1 MDFVQW
7 ISLRASARL
16 CPPYSRRPPR
26 GYDPCM
32 ADQTR
37 NPFALPG
44 AEAPRAGL
52 RDVNGCRLHTEVR
65 GSGPTI
71 LIIGAAS
78 DDAEMFR
85 PIAERL
91 TGFTVVTYDPRGTLR
106 SSRDGWPCDSTRH
119 AEDAAELLRTLGLG
133 AETRADVF
141 GSSAG
146 GIVALQLALRHPELV
161 RRVTVFEPGYFQLT
175 ASGRALASR
184 VGAQVDRHLAAHPGD
199 WAGAMALVSGV
210 ARVERPDDKQP
221 GVTQPGARPSGLLA
235 APAGL
240 EWYAAR
246 GEALAENLIRGDLP
260 VTGESVD
267 LRALATSAADIRF
280 ALGSASHPVFGE
292 IARELT
298 RVRRRPGSADP
309 EEPDVIDGV
318 GHVVCF
324 APEPVAEYIRRRCA

>member
-1 MDFVQW
+1 
-7 ISLRASARL
+7 
-16 CPPYSRRPPR
+16 
-26 GYDPCM
+26 M
-32 ADQTR
+32 ADQTT

-44 AEAPRAGL
+44 ADAPRAGL

-65 GSGPTI
+65 GTGPTI

-119 AEDAAELLRTLGLG
+119 AEDAAELLRALGLG

-141 GSSAG
+141 GASAG

-199 WAGAMALVSGV
+199 WAGAMALVSGAARIEQPGV
-210 ARVERPDDKQP
+210 AQPDDKQPGDTQP

-235 APAGL
+235 APEGL

-246 GEALAENLIRGDLP
+246 GDALAENLIRGDLP

-267 LRALATSAADIRF
+267 LRALAESAADIRF
-280 ALGSASHPVFGE
+280 AVGSASHPVFGE

-298 RVRRRPGSADP
+298 RVRRRPESADP

>member
-1 MDFVQW
+1 
-7 ISLRASARL
+7 
-16 CPPYSRRPPR
+16 
-26 GYDPCM
+26 M
-32 ADQTR
+32 ADQTT

-52 RDVNGCRLHTEVR
+52 RDLNGCRLHAEVR
-65 GSGPTI
+65 GTGPTI

-119 AEDAAELLRTLGLG
+119 AEDAAELLRALGLG

-161 RRVTVFEPGYFQLT
+161 RRVTVFEPGYLQLT

-184 VGAQVDRHLAAHPGD
+184 VGGQVDGHLAAHPGD

-210 ARVERPDDKQP
+210 ARIEQPDDKQH
-221 GVTQPGARPSGLLA
+221 GDRPSGLLA
-235 APAGL
+235 APEGL

-267 LRALATSAADIRF
+267 QRALAESAADIRF

-292 IARELT
+292 IARELI